1 MAELT
6 PKERLQP
13 SLLDR
18 LTDEEPSQRDESRER
33 RVLSWQRLREV
44 VRRDLAWLFNT
55 VNLDC
60 VQSLAD
66 YPYVGRSVLNFG
78 LPDLTGHTLSAVDT
92 LQMERLLRQAIR
104 DFEPRILP
112 ASLRVR
118 LVVDPKLMS
127 HNAMLFEIEGE
138 LWAQP
143 MPLQLYLR
151 TEVDLEVGQALVTEA
166 TGSVSR

>member
-18 LTDEEPSQRDESRER
+18 LTDDEPYKQEESREQ

-55 VNLDC
+55 TNLEAAQDL
-60 VQSLAD
+60 SD
-66 YPYVGRSVLNFG
+66 YPHVAQSVLNYG
-78 LPDLTGHTLSAVDT
+78 LPDLAGRTTASVDT
-92 LQMERLLRQAIR
+92 EKLERLLRQAIR
-104 DFEPRILP
+104 QFEPRILP
-112 ASLRVR
+112 ANLRVR
-118 LVVDPKLMS
+118 LVLDRTKMS
-127 HNAMLFEIEGE
+127 HNAMLFEIEGD

-143 MPLQLYLR
+143 VPYQLYLR
-151 TEVDLEVGQALVTEA
+151 TEVDLELGEARVTESTA
-166 TGSVSR
+166 SVAR